1 MTMTSN
7 LQQDIIEFLYYLG
20 QVRRYSR
27 HTIDGYRYDLRRL
40 SATMLIEQL
49 DQWHQVGPDT
59 ILQCVRDAH
68 RQGLSG
74 RSLQRFLATCRS
86 FFNHQ
91 IQQGHLK
98 NNPVI
103 GIRAPK
109 SAAKL
114 PRTLDVDQL
123 GRLLDAPL
131 DQSNPLACRD
141 RAMIELAYS
150 SGLRLAELTGLNVL
164 DLDYRDLSLQVTG
177 KGNKTRQLPLGKQAK
192 NALHRWLTHRA
203 ALAAQDEQALFVGQH
218 GTRLSPRSVQQ
229 RMQRYASLHGQHLH
243 PHMLRH
249 SFASHMLES
258 SGDLRAVQDL
268 LGHADISAT
277 QVYTHLDYQHLAQV
291 YDRTHPRA
299 NMKAEQSD
307 NDI

>member
-20 QVRRYSR
+20 QVRCYSR

-40 SATMLIEQL
+40 SATMVIEQL

-86 FFNHQ
+86 FFNHK

-98 NNPVI
+98 NNPAI
-103 GIRAPK
+103 GIQAPK
-109 SAAKL
+109 RASKL

-141 RAMIELAYS
+141 RAIIELVYS
-150 SGLRLAELTGLNVL
+150 SGLRLAELTGLNIL

-177 KGNKTRQLPLGKQAK
+177 KGKKTRQLPLGKQAK
-192 NALHRWLTHRA
+192 NALQRWLTHRS
-203 ALAAQDEQALFVGQH
+203 ALADQGEQALFVGRY
-218 GTRLSPRSVQQ
+218 GARLSPRSVQQ
-229 RMQRYASLHGQHLH
+229 RMQRYAGLHGQHLH

-299 NMKAEQSD
+299 NMKSEQSD